1 MKRKLYVG
9 ASILALA
16 AALGAGSAAIGKRA
30 RVKAAGV
37 MAPRFEVDPLWPK
50 PLPNHWVIGQTIGL
64 DVDAKDNVW
73 IIHRPG
79 TFDSSGKETYA
90 MTHWPSGAA
99 YGDCCVA
106 APDVLEF
113 NAAGDLI
120 QHWAR
125 TDMSH
130 DWPSSN
136 HGITEDP
143 TDGTIWLGGNGGGQ
157 NAPPPGQAA
166 AAGGGRGAAAGAR
179 GGAAAGGARGGGGG
193 ARGGGAAAGGGAPQ
207 AEETGGGGRG
217 ANAMYHDSFILH
229 FTADGK
235 WLGEIGGANMNKG
248 SNDMSSP
255 RGVAEIRFNKEGE
268 LIAADGYGD
277 KRVSVWDPKTLKMKR
292 YWGAYGTK
300 QIDDANAGRY
310 MPGQTPP
317 KQFRNPVHCAV
328 PSNDGLVYVCDRVN
342 DRLQVFKEDGT
353 FVKEIFMETN
363 TGGDGSVWEIAFSKD
378 PQQKFMYIAD
388 GSNERIHIFE
398 RESLKELTAFGDG
411 GRQPGEF
418 YAVHSIATNSK
429 GDIFTTE
436 TYRGQRVQKFTY
448 KGLAPVTSEYTG
460 AAWPKK
466 K

>member
-1 MKRKLYVG
+1 MEDFNYMQRNVYAG
-9 ASILALA
+9 ASIVALA
-16 AALGAGSAAIGKRA
+16 AALGVGSTVIGNRA
-30 RVKAAGV
+30 KVQAAGV
-37 MAPRFEVDPLWPK
+37 MAPKFEVDPLWPK

-64 DVDAKDNVW
+64 DVDSKDNVW

-90 MTHWPSGAA
+90 MTDPPSAE
-99 YGDCCVA
+99 CCIA

-120 QHWAR
+120 GHWGKAEG
-125 TDMSH
+125 H

-136 HGITEDP
+136 HGITVGP
-143 TDGTIWLGGNGGGQ
+143 DGSVWLGANGGGQ
-157 NAPPPGQAA
+157 TTPKPGAAPAPA
-166 AAGGGRGAAAGAR
+166 GRGAAAPAR
-179 GGAAAGGARGGGGG
+179 GNAPIGGAEAGVARGGG
-193 ARGGGAAAGGGAPQ
+193 Q
-207 AEETGGGGRG
+207 
-217 ANAMYHDSFILH
+217 YHDSFILK
-229 FTADGK
+229 FSPDGK
-235 WLGEIGGANMNKG
+235 FLGEIGGANMSKG
-248 SNDMSSP
+248 SMDTSSP

-268 LIAADGYGD
+268 LIAADGYGN
-277 KRVSVWDPKTLKMKR
+277 KRVSVWDPQTMKLKR

-300 QIDDANAGRY
+300 QIDDANAGPY
-310 MPGQTPP
+310 KPGQEPA

-328 PSNDGLVYVCDRVN
+328 PSNDGLIYVCDRVN

-353 FVKEIFMETN
+353 FVKEIFMLTN
-363 TGGDGSVWEIAFSKD
+363 TRGDGSVWEIAFSKD

-411 GRQPGEF
+411 GRQPGQF

-448 KGLAPVTSEYTG
+448 KGIGPVTAEYTG
-460 AAWPKK
+460 TPWPKK